1 MRFLNAID
9 LADEGNMDE
18 QMSDPW
24 STIYFAVLCLENL
37 FGYCAA
43 HPDKGNMISTL
54 RTHAIN
60 LPNKLV
66 LLTTKHDNYWVR
78 LSSQRLFGHMFTELR
93 DQTKTKLSVE

>member
-9 LADEGNMDE
+9 LADEENMDA
-18 QMSDPW
+18 SDPW

-37 FGYCAA
+37 FSYCAS
-43 HPDKGNMISTL
+43 HPEKGNMISTL
-54 RTHAIN
+54 KTHAST

-78 LSSQRLFGHMFTELR
+78 LSS
-93 DQTKTKLSVE
+93 

>member
-18 QMSDPW
+18 VMSDPW

-37 FGYCAA
+37 FGYCAT

-54 RTHAIN
+54 RAHAKN
-60 LPNKLV
+60 VP
-66 LLTTKHDNYWVR
+66 
-78 LSSQRLFGHMFTELR
+78 
-93 DQTKTKLSVE
+93 